1 MHSPIHEKL
10 GVAAEDLSDGTV
22 ALSLLTDASF
32 HNEIGLVH
40 GGVAMLL
47 MDGAMGRAI
56 GRKLEPGQ
64 RCATIQFSTQFL
76 LPAQGRLR
84 AVGRVVKRGRS
95 VAFVEGECWR
105 EDGELIARAQGSW
118 AIR

>member
-10 GVAAEDLSDGTV
+10 GVAAEELPDGTI
-22 ALSLLTDASF
+22 ALSLATDASW

-47 MDGAMGRAI
+47 LDGAMGRAI
-56 GRKLEPGQ
+56 GRMLEPGQ

-76 LPAQGRLR
+76 LPAEGQLR
-84 AVGRVVKRGRS
+84 AVGRVVKRGRT
-95 VAFVEGECWR
+95 VAFLEGECR
-105 EDGELIARAQGSW
+105 RGDGSVIARAQGSW